1 MVSII
6 ATGNPKWGE
15 WDADKGIPEN
25 INFPAYLLSRFDIVT
40 CSVKSNS
47 VMKQAIASKILGL
60 DPITQEQGLEPLL
73 SENELLQYINYC
85 KKLQPTLTHD
95 ARLELKNFYE
105 QMSELTE
112 GETKVVPMTPRELE
126 GMIRLATA
134 RAKLLQKEHADLDDI
149 EAIKELKKKAIS
161 SFPGITVKS
170 AGQQLSL
177 LTEMDKKEKT
187 KEDII
192 FQCKD
197 NDGLVD
203 SSQVIKKWVEAGI
216 FKTEQRAEREFQ
228 NLVGER
234 FFLRGSKYKY
244 KS

>member
-1 MVSII
+1 
-6 ATGNPKWGE
+6 
-15 WDADKGIPEN
+15 
-25 INFPAYLLSRFDIVT
+25 
-40 CSVKSNS
+40 
-47 VMKQAIASKILGL
+47 
-60 DPITQEQGLEPLL
+60 
-73 SENELLQYINYC
+73 
-85 KKLQPTLTHD
+85 
-95 ARLELKNFYE
+95 
-105 QMSELTE
+105 
-112 GETKVVPMTPRELE
+112 
-126 GMIRLATA
+126 
-134 RAKLLQKEHADLDDI
+134 
-149 EAIKELKKKAIS
+149 
-161 SFPGITVKS
+161 
-170 AGQQLSL
+170 
-177 LTEMDKKEKT
+177 MDKKEKT